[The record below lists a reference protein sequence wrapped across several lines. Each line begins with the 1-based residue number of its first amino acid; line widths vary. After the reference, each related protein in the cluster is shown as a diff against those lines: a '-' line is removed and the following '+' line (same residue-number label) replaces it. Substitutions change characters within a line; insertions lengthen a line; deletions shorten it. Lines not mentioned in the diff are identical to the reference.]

1 MLTAKASRSDY
12 LKAAG
17 ALALGLIILGGFMVV
32 LGGNWFWVKYDH
44 YLIRFTAI
52 KDLSRGR
59 PVKYA
64 GLDVGRVEDIT
75 LDVND
80 PRYISVTVAIHQGFP
95 LFGGT
100 VARIAQKGL
109 VGDYYV
115 LLELRGQPG
124 EKIAPGAAIPAVATM
139 DVQELAAKAGEMLD
153 DIRPKINDIAEN
165 ISLLFTPENTESL
178 KKALEGTPKLVD
190 DLRLA
195 ANDFR
200 RNWEALSGKGGKAAE
215 TLDTSLK
222 RMDKVVTTVEGELT
236 KTLATFRTQAEHV
249 GGLTSDVRQGFNY
262 DQEQLEEILRNLNR
276 TSREVR
282 ELTSRLRER
291 PWELLR
297 PPSGPAR

>member
-17 ALALGLIILGGFMVV
+17 ALALGLVILGGFMVV

-64 GLDVGRVEDIT
+64 GLDVGRVEDIS

-80 PRYISVTVAIHQGFP
+80 PRYIGVTVAIHQGFP

-124 EKIAPGAAIPAVATM
+124 EKISPGAAIPAITTM

-153 DIRPKINDIAEN
+153 DIRPKINEIAEN

-200 RNWEALSGKGGKAAE
+200 RNWEALSAKGGKAAE
-215 TLDTSLK
+215 TLDASLK

-236 KTLATFRTQAEHV
+236 RTLATFRTQAEHV

-262 DQEQLEEILRNLNR
+262 DQEQLEDILRNLNR

-282 ELTSRLRER
+282 ELASRLRER

>member
-100 VARIAQKGL
+100 VASIAQKGL